1 MVKKHRKDSKKRLA
15 SKHFNQGSGRA
26 SKINASTAYGTCSEQ
41 ISPFGGLLGLT
52 KVLDLFDFEKHFNEG
67 YHAPSRETQLGD
79 YAMVMGLV
87 MLLFIGFN
95 RIWHFVYLRLEPML
109 CGIFSVD
116 KLPASSAYWRYL
128 DSLGINQAQSLLRI
142 MSRLR
147 EQAWKRCGI
156 QYSHIAI
163 DIDATVETIY
173 GDQESGRVGHNPKHR
188 GKKGYRPILCF
199 IEQPREYLY
208 GKLRKGE
215 TVSGEETAKVI
226 RIIKDHLPSCV
237 QKVLLRAD
245 AEFMSWNSVDA
256 ALDEGYD
263 FIFSNKQCE
272 PLFDPKTWYRPSRKE
287 EAEFNGCMYQPT
299 GWGQA
304 CRFVAM
310 RLPKKPEEIKSQPQ
324 QELFEKDPYT
334 YRIFCANLNG
344 KAHEAIERYDKRAD
358 AENLIG
364 EAKQEGLAAIPS
376 GKFKNNY
383 AFFQIV
389 LLAYNLWRYFKLLA
403 GCCGKKVKILSGIA
417 DNKIRIGRL
426 ILLVIGAK
434 LVKSGNRDR
443 VKYSIR
449 DTRTP
454 ALLLFYEFLDH
465 LRFKKIQECK
475 A

>member
-1 MVKKHRKDSKKRLA
+1 M
-15 SKHFNQGSGRA
+15 
-26 SKINASTAYGTCSEQ
+26 
-41 ISPFGGLLGLT
+41 P
-52 KVLDLFDFEKHFNEG
+52 
-67 YHAPSRETQLGD
+67 P
-79 YAMVMGLV
+79 
-87 MLLFIGFN
+87 
-95 RIWHFVYLRLEPML
+95 
-109 CGIFSVD
+109 
-116 KLPASSAYWRYL
+116 
-128 DSLGINQAQSLLRI
+128 
-142 MSRLR
+142 
-147 EQAWKRCGI
+147 WK
-156 QYSHIAI
+156 
-163 DIDATVETIY
+163 TIY
-173 GDQESGRVGHNPKHR
+173 GDQEGGRVGHNPKHR